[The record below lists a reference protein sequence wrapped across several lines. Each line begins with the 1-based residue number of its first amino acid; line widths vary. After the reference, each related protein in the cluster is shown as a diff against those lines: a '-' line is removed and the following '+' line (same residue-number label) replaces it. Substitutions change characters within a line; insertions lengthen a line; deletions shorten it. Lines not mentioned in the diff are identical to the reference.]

1 MVPIDSSCFAY
12 EKCDF
17 FSLVHTFQPNLDS
30 VFTCGKMSFAF
41 VKYIF
46 YTYGLLDLLG
56 DSVIMQVLHSFFFF
70 ALQLDTLI
78 AKDGKDA
85 EIQVS
90 FVAIFFQ
97 GFVLIFLLVI
107 YFFAIDSF
115 AVHYPFST

>member
-1 MVPIDSSCFAY
+1 
-12 EKCDF
+12 
-17 FSLVHTFQPNLDS
+17 
-30 VFTCGKMSFAF
+30 
-41 VKYIF
+41 
-46 YTYGLLDLLG
+46 
-56 DSVIMQVLHSFFFF
+56 MQVLHSIFFF